1 MLGYVLV
8 APLVLIMVG
17 VIGFPLVNTI
27 ALGLQDQ
34 RVIGTPSEF
43 VGLETL
49 VVVLG
54 DGEFWRSV
62 GRSGL
67 WLVGNLTLQTGLAFA
82 TALLLMRVGVWSRT
96 ARTWIL
102 LPWVIP
108 TVAVAVIW
116 QWMTNTNYGIVA
128 KLLAVV
134 GIDLGGPFA
143 SSGTAL
149 AALTFVNSWH
159 WFPLAAV
166 VIHGALHTVPI
177 EVVEAARID
186 GANAW
191 QTFWHVTMPIIQ
203 PILFALG
210 LVGSL
215 WAFNIVDSI
224 YLVTEGGPADASTTA
239 PVFVY
244 HKAFSA
250 FRASEA
256 AAASVATIALLAL
269 VVFLYLKLARPRDDA

>member
-1 MLGYVLV
+1 MV
-8 APLVLIMVG
+8 A
-17 VIGFPLVNTI
+17 VIGFPLVNTVV
-27 ALGLQDQ
+27 LSLQDQ

-43 VGLETL
+43 AGLETFAT
-49 VVVLG
+49 VLG
-54 DGEFWRSV
+54 DGEFWWSV

-67 WLVGNLTLQTGLAFA
+67 WLVGNLALQTGLAFA

-116 QWMTNTNYGIVA
+116 QWMTNTNYGIIT
-128 KLLAVV
+128 KIFAVV
-134 GIDLGGPFA
+134 GIDMGGPFA
-143 SSGTAL
+143 SAGTAL
-149 AALTFVNSWH
+149 AALIFVNSWH

-166 VIHGALHTVPI
+166 VIHGALHTVPND
-177 EVVEAARID
+177 VLEAARID

-224 YLVTEGGPADASTTA
+224 YLVTEGGPVDASTTA

-244 HKAFSA
+244 DTAFSA
-250 FRASEA
+250 FRTSEA
-256 AAASVATIALLAL
+256 AAASIATIGILALL
-269 VVFLYLKLARPRDDA
+269 VFLFFKLARPRDET